1 MIPYGRQSIDEDDIR
16 YVEQI
21 LRSEF
26 LTQGPTTASF
36 EQKVAYYVGAKHAVA
51 VNSATSALHIA
62 CLALGLGNGDMLWT
76 SAISFVAS
84 ANCARYCSATV
95 DFVEIDPDTFNIC
108 TIALEDKLRI
118 AAQSGKLPKI
128 IVAVH
133 MCGQSPNMARISEL
147 AKIYGFSIIEDAS
160 HAIGAHYGGYPV
172 GSCQFSDITV
182 FSFHPVKI
190 ITTAEGGMALT
201 NNFAHYKRMTALRS
215 HGITRE
221 LELMHHR
228 DVGPWHYEQLE
239 LGWNYRMNDIQA
251 ALGISQLKK
260 IETFL
265 NRRKKI
271 ADNYN
276 VAFKNLPLKLPQREP
291 LAISSWHLYV
301 IQINDKMQRKDIF
314 QHLRNNG
321 IGVNVHYM
329 PIYLHP
335 YYKTLGY
342 KPGYLPISEDYYS
355 KAISIPIHAGLS
367 ETEQEVVVTEIKNK
381 LNALLG

>member
-1 MIPYGRQSIDEDDIR
+1 
-16 YVEQI
+16 
-21 LRSEF
+21 
-26 LTQGPTTASF
+26 
-36 EQKVAYYVGAKHAVA
+36 
-51 VNSATSALHIA
+51 
-62 CLALGLGNGDMLWT
+62 MLWT